1 MGTTVKPR
9 FMVPPV
15 AIVAAGAETFML
27 KSETCSVMGN
37 WPFTEPSLAVTTT
50 G

>member
-15 AIVAAGAETFML
+15 AIVAAGAETFRTVVGGHDHRIRSQRCISAGL
-27 KSETCSVMGN
+27 DRE
-37 WPFTEPSLAVTTT
+37 
-50 G
+50 